1 MVCFSFNTALAF
13 LLLAKVCAPVLEMLI
28 LTSRTADQE
37 ANETLC
43 VKEGLGVSFEIFP
56 PFEDDTDTDSE
67 NENESENDD
76 DSNTKDD
83 TNALFKEFKKTLLD
97 FKSIKMA
104 ILSTGIKLLSPQN
117 SLLIPITSLT
127 LHSTLSDNENE
138 ANGVLLLQVDS
149 PSFEMHGKKVNINNI
164 IDFEGAQA
172 EAEGEDIIYHIYIT
186 GPTSSFEE
194 AEDLYKIVSEKLEM
208 PENAIINN

>member
-1 MVCFSFNTALAF
+1 
-13 LLLAKVCAPVLEMLI
+13 MLI
-28 LTSRTADQE
+28 LSSRNVDQE
-37 ANETLC
+37 AKETLC

-56 PFEDDTDTDSE
+56 PFEDDTDNDSDNDSE
-67 NENESENDD
+67 SG
-76 DSNTKDD
+76 SNTEDD

-104 ILSTGIKLLSPQN
+104 ILPTGIELLSPQN
-117 SLLIPITSLT
+117 SLVIPISSLT

-149 PSFEMHGKKVNINNI
+149 PSFEVHGKKVNINNI
-164 IDFEGAQA
+164 IDLEGAEA

-208 PENAIINN
+208 SENAIINN